1 MTAKTTTER
10 QQALKAKR
18 KAEGLVRLE
27 LWVKPEHKELIKLYA
42 LKLSN
47 KRIKEDERKALGL
60 LSDGFLKEME
70 GAAQRW
76 AKQFH
81 KETEQR

>member
-27 LWVKPEHKELIKLYA
+27 LWVKPDHREK
-42 LKLSN
+42 
-47 KRIKEDERKALGL
+47 IKEY
-60 LSDGFLKEME
+60 
-70 GAAQRW
+70 AASLNKP
-76 AKQFH
+76 A
-81 KETEQR
+81 